1 MTSKNDIT
9 GDWIK
14 SKPHS
19 KQFDENWDRIF
30 KKEGITLTE
39 EELANVEIIA
49 DIVTH
54 HHDKKKLP
62 EYELD
67 KSTGEVIK
75 KNENT

>member
-1 MTSKNDIT
+1 MTYKEKYLQMTSKNDIT

-19 KQFDENWDRIF
+19 KQFDENFDRIF
-30 KKEGITLTE
+30 GKKEKT
-39 EELANVEIIA
+39 
-49 DIVTH
+49 
-54 HHDKKKLP
+54 KLP

>member
-1 MTSKNDIT
+1 MTYKEKYLQMTSKNDIT

-19 KQFDENWDRIF
+19 KQFDENFDRIF
-30 KKEGITLTE
+30 KKKD
-39 EELANVEIIA
+39 EL
-49 DIVTH
+49 
-54 HHDKKKLP
+54 KLP

-67 KSTGEVIK
+67 KSTGEVVK

>member
-19 KQFDENWDRIF
+19 KQFDENFDRIF
-30 KKEGITLTE
+30 RKKESRIDVVGQNGNDG
-39 EELANVEIIA
+39 A
-49 DIVTH
+49 H
-54 HHDKKKLP
+54 Y

-67 KSTGEVIK
+67 KSTGEVVK
-75 KNENT
+75 KNEGT